1 MIVEAD
7 DDGSGTID
15 FEEFLTLMYKRL
27 SELDVREEL
36 LEAFKVY
43 DREGTGLINI
53 DEIKKILM
61 KMGDQTTKE
70 EIDEVLQDL
79 DPQGFKMLKYED
91 YVKEN
96 WDFWGKDTKHY

>member
-61 KMGDQTTKE
+61 KMGD
-70 EIDEVLQDL
+70 
-79 DPQGFKMLKYED
+79 
-91 YVKEN
+91 
-96 WDFWGKDTKHY
+96 